1 MAGDGD
7 AVAIVGEEFPT
18 EVAVFF
24 STELNSLIFGVLLIG
39 DIVIDCKLLLT
50 KIFELLGRFW
60 DAFLTDVFTVD
71 FVGCGVAVTVV
82 KRVDM
87 LCL

>member
-39 DIVIDCKLLLT
+39 DIIFDCKLLLT
-50 KIFELLGRFW
+50 NIVEL
-60 DAFLTDVFTVD
+60 
-71 FVGCGVAVTVV
+71 
-82 KRVDM
+82 
-87 LCL
+87 